1 MLCSLTFIQWSAFST
16 GREFTHIAKILS
28 NGMIFF
34 PFSSGHG
41 TADWDWQ
48 SLTQQWVA
56 IQGCI
61 PVGSLAVMHK
71 CSTQWKDWPLVY
83 HVLPS
88 SIPSTSRRMER
99 STSMAFKQSSVYFFF
114 FFFFPIRAR
123 IHTVGK
129 QVILL
134 ERTEWVCT
142 SKARLSR
149 QCGMTNA
156 VLWSCCNGRL
166 KLVFIPGGFTPTCK
180 TGCKGT
186 VSGIRFS

>member
-1 MLCSLTFIQWSAFST
+1 MGSYSRLYPSEQLGHDAQVQYSVEGLAPCVPCASIIHSLNFQKDGKKYKHGLQAELC
-16 GREFTHIAKILS
+16 
-28 NGMIFF
+28 
-34 PFSSGHG
+34 
-41 TADWDWQ
+41 
-48 SLTQQWVA
+48 
-56 IQGCI
+56 
-61 PVGSLAVMHK
+61 
-71 CSTQWKDWPLVY
+71 
-83 HVLPS
+83 VL
-88 SIPSTSRRMER
+88 
-99 STSMAFKQSSVYFFF
+99 FF

>member
-1 MLCSLTFIQWSAFST
+1 MLCSLTLIQWSAFSP

-48 SLTQQWVA
+48 SLTQQQVDSREWLYPSGQLGHDAQV
-56 IQGCI
+56 QYSVEG
-61 PVGSLAVMHK
+61 LAPYVPHT
-71 CSTQWKDWPLVY
+71 SIIHSPNFQKDGKKYKHGLQAELY
-83 HVLPS
+83 VL
-88 SIPSTSRRMER
+88 
-99 STSMAFKQSSVYFFF
+99 F

-123 IHTVGK
+123 ILTVGK

-156 VLWSCCNGRL
+156 VLWSCRNGRL